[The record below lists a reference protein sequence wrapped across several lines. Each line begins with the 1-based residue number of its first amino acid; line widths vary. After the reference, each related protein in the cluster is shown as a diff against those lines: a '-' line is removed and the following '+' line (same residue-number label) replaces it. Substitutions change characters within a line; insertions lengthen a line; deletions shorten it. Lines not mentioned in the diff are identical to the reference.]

1 MAVCGDVR
9 TQYCIM
15 ETLLRWLLPR
25 QDPTVRRDAC
35 TKWFPLTLYNNDA
48 VDIFMKKPWL
58 NFFKVKR
65 VFFSLFYEPLYVYYI
80 SIKLYIIYLWQDLF
94 RFLLDF

>member
-58 NFFKVKR
+58 NFFKVKC
-65 VFFSLFYEPLYVYYI
+65 VF
-80 SIKLYIIYLWQDLF
+80 
-94 RFLLDF
+94 